1 MRYVRHVLHMREL
14 KNADRILVR
23 KSEQKR
29 LFRHKWNANIKM
41 YLKEV
46 KWMYVA
52 QVMVKLRDLLKTV
65 MNLWVR

>member
-1 MRYVRHVLHMREL
+1 MRHVLRMGEL

-29 LFRHKWNANIKM
+29 LFRQRRDADIKI
-41 YLKEV
+41 YVKEV
-46 KWMYVA
+46 KCMYLA

-65 MNLWVR
+65 ANLCVR